1 MGAVVPSAF
10 GGLLLLGL
18 LTPSLERLSW
28 SGSEVTLCQGG
39 SWALL
44 LEEWSPGTLFPPGR
58 ALKPLRRVAE
68 CAGKQVYVMLH

>member
-18 LTPSLERLSW
+18 LTHSLERLPW

-44 LEEWSPGTLFPPGR
+44 PEEWSPGTPSPPGR
-58 ALKPLRRVAE
+58 ALGPLRRVAE
-68 CAGKQVYVMLH
+68 RAGKQVDVMLH